1 MEQLHRLQFQLVQ
14 LHLILFA
21 KGKMLFQPPVF
32 GYEDLDAALLMG
44 LEMTAEDMAQRGNPL
59 HTNTA
64 QAIAWLRGRRGV

>member
-1 MEQLHRLQFQLVQ
+1 MRRL
-14 LHLILFA
+14 A
-21 KGKMLFQPPVF
+21 
-32 GYEDLDAALLMG
+32 YEDLDAALLMG